1 MIEITPDLLI
11 DPKCIEFSFT
21 RSSGPG
27 GQNINKVSSA
37 VHLRFDA
44 AKCSTIDKIVFKR
57 LQEIAGSK
65 MSQSGILSIDARRF
79 SSQLRNRTDAMERL
93 VKLLKKSLEK
103 PKYRRKTKPT
113 QAAQLRRLESKKH
126 RSHIKK
132 QRRSIDT
139 KGL

>member
-11 DPKCIEFSFT
+11 DPKCIEFSFI

-27 GQNINKVSSA
+27 GQNINKVSTA

-113 QAAQLRRLESKKH
+113 QAAQLRRLESKKY

>member
-11 DPKCIEFSFT
+11 DPKCIEFSFI

-27 GQNINKVSSA
+27 GQNINKVSTA

-113 QAAQLRRLESKKH
+113 QAPQLRRLESKKH

>member
-11 DPKCIEFSFT
+11 DPKCIEFSFI

-27 GQNINKVSSA
+27 GQNINKVSTA

-113 QAAQLRRLESKKH
+113 QAAQLQRLESKKH

>member
-11 DPKCIEFSFT
+11 DPKCIEFSFI

-27 GQNINKVSSA
+27 GQNINKVSTA

-65 MSQSGILSIDARRF
+65 MSQSGILSIDARSF

-93 VKLLKKSLEK
+93 VKLLKKSLE
-103 PKYRRKTKPT
+103 TVVF
-113 QAAQLRRLESKKH
+113 
-126 RSHIKK
+126 IK
-132 QRRSIDT
+132 SNS
-139 KGL
+139 GAS